1 MSLLLLEI
9 PQPVACIAF
18 RGVSRNYIIKK
29 FPLKLQNFNRHPLS
43 AWYGKKSNYVMS
55 RFIFTSEIYK
65 QRARVQAVPLRS
77 KKKSK
82 GSEDRPGSKFV
93 DCITVKVKA
102 GNGGDGMVSLLS
114 LYRVEKAG
122 PDGGKWNHQQR
133 GKNW

>member
-18 RGVSRNYIIKK
+18 RGISRNYIIKK
-29 FPLKLQNFNRHPLS
+29 VPLLS
-43 AWYGKKSNYVMS
+43 AWYGKKSNYGMS
-55 RFIFTSEIYK
+55 RLIFTSEICK
-65 QRARVQAVPLRS
+65 QRARIQAVPLRS

-102 GNGGDGMVSLLS
+102 GNGGDGIVSLLS

-122 PDGGKWNHQQR
+122 PDGGKWNHQNR
-133 GKNW
+133 GQNL